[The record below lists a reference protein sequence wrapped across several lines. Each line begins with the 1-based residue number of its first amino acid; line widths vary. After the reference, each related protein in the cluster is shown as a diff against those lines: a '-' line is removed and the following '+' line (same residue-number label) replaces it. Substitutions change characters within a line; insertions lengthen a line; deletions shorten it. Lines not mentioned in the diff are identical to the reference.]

1 MKRFFKYDTAFQL
14 LQLFFLFCR
23 MGIVKSAVFLSIT
36 WENECRSI
44 WEITM
49 YNTSTRKWKCLL
61 TVHSLTA
68 HIPYICILHRPPSH
82 DFLRPSLK
90 GGRTCSTWLWFV
102 DDKLKKKKHVIFFP
116 RVSLETSTRTQIL
129 PQFVY
134 SSFHYN
140 IKPDRKLQASGK
152 FQHVDLWRNLAGE
165 RGKILHWEFMAHLKL
180 CLAQR

>member
-82 DFLRPSLK
+82 DFLRRSLK

-102 DDKLKKKKHVIFFP
+102 DDKLKKKSMWFFSP
-116 RVSLETSTRTQIL
+116 ES
-129 PQFVY
+129 
-134 SSFHYN
+134 
-140 IKPDRKLQASGK
+140 
-152 FQHVDLWRNLAGE
+152 
-165 RGKILHWEFMAHLKL
+165 HLKPAPEPKFYPSL
-180 CLAQR
+180 FILLFIII